1 VAQLD
6 CVLHELRLRS
16 EAKAALRKVEKG
28 RVAQVED
35 MVGSPKHSHR
45 SAIIVIVDG
54 DHRIPDPPP
63 VRTSGAGQATCKK
76 PSAFRGTSGHS
87 GSGRGTLALP
97 AMAVP
102 SSIDTGTP
110 APPDLLPLDPVS
122 THRNGTSLCRNPA
135 RDLIFTRGRHRRDNG
150 LTSNYKVCRRRRP
163 RPQLTP

>member
-1 VAQLD
+1 MPVCRAV
-6 CVLHELRLRS
+6 CVVLVCAVECKGCWNGRKPVPERS
-16 EAKAALRKVEKG
+16 SHSGWSRFPGFDAHRVPAKEMG
-28 RVAQVED
+28 RHTAFPTPSSWD
-35 MVGSPKHSHR
+35 KRG
-45 SAIIVIVDG
+45 
-54 DHRIPDPPP
+54 
-63 VRTSGAGQATCKK
+63 GARHLQKTL
-76 PSAFRGTSGHS
+76 GTSGHS